1 MFQVITVIIA
11 FIVLT
16 PIVAI
21 NSAYPLSIVWN
32 WFVPLLGGP
41 TITIPI
47 AIGLS
52 VLIGFFRVHDYYKD
66 HETDTTKGV
75 IHAIIG
81 PWFGLLIAWIV
92 FQFVEVP
99 VKDIQGENV
108 GVPAH
113 VAVEPA
119 HIAAESSAKYR
130 KYLADK
136 ELHEAKYLQFLLDE
150 EGKKKV
156 K

>member
-1 MFQVITVIIA
+1 MFKVFAVIIA

-47 AIGLS
+47 AMGIS
-52 VLIGFFRVHDYYKD
+52 VLIGFFRVHDYYKE

-81 PWFGLLIAWIV
+81 PWFGLLIAWII

-99 VKDIQGENV
+99 VRNIQVEN
-108 GVPAH
+108 GQGAVPAH
-113 VAVEPA
+113 GSVEQSPS
-119 HIAAESSAKYR
+119 ELYR
-130 KYLADK
+130 QYLADK
-136 ELHEAKYLQFLLDE
+136 ERIEAKYLQFLLDE
-150 EGKKKV
+150 EGKNKV